1 MKKLVS
7 LASLLFCAAT
17 APAADI
23 VWTNLAGGTWA
34 TALNWSPNQ
43 VPTGSDT
50 VWITNNGTYT
60 VTVSANATA
69 TNLVLGGTSG
79 IQTVNHTVGTLTL
92 TNGGTSSVNGAYN
105 LNGGILTGSGTLSLA
120 GPFNWTLGNLGSAG
134 STQLVLANGS
144 LTMSGATI
152 KT

>member
-1 MKKLVS
+1 MKKLV

-43 VPTGSDT
+43 VPAGSDT
-50 VWITNNGTYT
+50 AWITNNGTYT

-79 IQTVNHTVGTLTL
+79 LQTVNHPAGTFTL
-92 TNGGTSSVNGAYN
+92 TNGASSSLNGVYT
-105 LNGGILTGSGTLSLA
+105 LNGGILAGSGTLALA
-120 GPFNWTLGNLGSAG
+120 GPLNWTAGTLGNSA
-134 STQLVLANGS
+134 TTVL
-144 LTMSGATI
+144 
-152 KT
+152 